1 MINKNLLSFDP
12 AAMRYVWRC
21 VLCQW
26 LSLLC
31 NVAFVW
37 ALAGIVGGALGAGL
51 AAGAWPAAFAVCM
64 ISIPLRIVC
73 TTRASAMSDKASAG
87 VKRTL
92 RAKIYQKMLALGTNY
107 SETVATSE
115 AVMLASEGVE
125 QIDTY
130 FARYLPQLFYSLL
143 APLTLFVLLA
153 PVHLRSALVLL
164 VCVPLIPMSIVA
176 VQKFAK
182 KLLDKYWGEYTSL
195 GDDFLENIQGLTTL
209 KIYGADG
216 WKHEQMNEHAER
228 FRKITMRVLTMQ
240 LNSVTLMDLLAYGG
254 AALGI
259 ISAVAAFAA
268 GQLGLAGCLAIVLL
282 AADFFLPLRLLGSY
296 FHIAMNGAASAEKI
310 FKLLAAPEQPDGTR
324 NQPQAEGVAL
334 QVEHLNFAYQPER
347 PILQDVNLNFPAG
360 SFTALVGESGCGKS
374 MTAKSIMGLLK
385 YPGRVAGG
393 SIRFEDQDLTRL
405 SDKELRKICGNDI
418 SMIFQEPM
426 TSLNPV
432 LKVGRQVRETLLV
445 HNPTMSK
452 AEAKQRVVE
461 MFQRVGIPEAEK
473 RYDCYPHEL
482 SGGLRQRVMIAMAMV
497 CKPKLL
503 IADEPTTA
511 LDVTIEAQ
519 ILRLMKEL
527 RDETGMS
534 VLIITHNMGVVAE
547 ICDYVYVMYAGKIM
561 EQAETFELFDHTMH
575 PYTKG
580 LLDSIPRIGQNAERL
595 HTIPG
600 VVPNLLHLSQGC
612 PFSNRCEYATDQCR
626 TEKAQLHPVAPDHQV
641 RCFRCEEEHQ

>member
-1 MINKNLLSFDP
+1 MENNNN
-12 AAMRYVWRC
+12 
-21 VLCQW
+21 VLEIR
-26 LSLLC
+26 
-31 NVAFVW
+31 
-37 ALAGIVGGALGAGL
+37 G
-51 AAGAWPAAFAVCM
+51 
-64 ISIPLRIVC
+64 
-73 TTRASAMSDKASAG
+73 
-87 VKRTL
+87 
-92 RAKIYQKMLALGTNY
+92 
-107 SETVATSE
+107 
-115 AVMLASEGVE
+115 
-125 QIDTY
+125 
-130 FARYLPQLFYSLL
+130 
-143 APLTLFVLLA
+143 
-153 PVHLRSALVLL
+153 
-164 VCVPLIPMSIVA
+164 
-176 VQKFAK
+176 
-182 KLLDKYWGEYTSL
+182 
-195 GDDFLENIQGLTTL
+195 
-209 KIYGADG
+209 
-216 WKHEQMNEHAER
+216 
-228 FRKITMRVLTMQ
+228 
-240 LNSVTLMDLLAYGG
+240 LNSY
-254 AALGI
+254 
-259 ISAVAAFAA
+259 
-268 GQLGLAGCLAIVLL
+268 
-282 AADFFLPLRLLGSY
+282 FFT
-296 FHIAMNGAASAEKI
+296 EK
-310 FKLLAAPEQPDGTR
+310 
-324 NQPQAEGVAL
+324 GVA
-334 QVEHLNFAYQPER
+334 
-347 PILQDVNLNFPAG
+347 PAVDG
-360 SFTALVGESGCGKS
+360 LDLDIPKGKIIGLVGESGCGKS

-445 HNPTMSK
+445 HNPTMGK

-600 VVPNLLHLSQGC
+600 VVPNPLHLSQGC